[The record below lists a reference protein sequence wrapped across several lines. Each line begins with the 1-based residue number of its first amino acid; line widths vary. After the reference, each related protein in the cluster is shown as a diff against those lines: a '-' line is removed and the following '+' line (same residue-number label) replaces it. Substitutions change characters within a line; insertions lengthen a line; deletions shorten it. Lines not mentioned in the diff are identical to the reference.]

1 MPARDDSAS
10 EPHFV
15 FRLPRRSLRIA
26 GIAFGIGVL
35 LSLLAMWLSRDKGFY
50 TVPPVA
56 PAASGSDIPAL
67 PEPLASGGD
76 ASGLGAPPPQA
87 ERPRVAEEAP
97 PPPPPPL
104 PQPIEETV
112 QQPPPP
118 PPSAASGPAQGGG
131 LPIPIPGQN
140 PPPDYPVRAMRAGET
155 GTVLVR
161 AVVGPDGAPADV
173 GVGRTSGSRDLDRA
187 AVDAVR
193 RWRFQPAV
201 RDGQPV
207 TASVDIPI
215 DFTLER

>member
-10 EPHFV
+10 QPHLV

-56 PAASGSDIPAL
+56 PSASGSAIPAL

-76 ASGLGAPPPQA
+76 ASGLEAPPPQA

-104 PQPIEETV
+104 PQPVEEV
-112 QQPPPP
+112 VQPPA
-118 PPSAASGPAQGGG
+118 PSPSTASAPAQGGN
-131 LPIPIPGQN
+131 LPMPIPGQN
-140 PPPDYPVRAMRAGET
+140 PPPEYPFRAMRTGET

-161 AVVGPDGAPADV
+161 AVVGPDGAPTDV

-201 RDGQPV
+201 RDGQAV

>member
-1 MPARDDSAS
+1 MPARDSSSD
-10 EPHFV
+10 HHLV
-15 FRLPRRSLRIA
+15 FRLPRRSLRVA

-56 PAASGSDIPAL
+56 PAARGDGIPTL

-76 ASGLGAPPPQA
+76 ASGMEAPPPQA
-87 ERPRVAEEAP
+87 EQPRVVEEARAP
-97 PPPPPPL
+97 APAPL
-104 PQPIEETV
+104 PQPVDETP
-112 QQPPPP
+112 QPQPPG
-118 PPSAASGPAQGGG
+118 SVAGPAPDAS
-131 LPIPIPGQN
+131 LPMPIPGQN

-161 AVVGPDGAPADV
+161 VMVGPDGVPVDVDV
-173 GVGRTSGSRDLDRA
+173 GRRSGSRDLDRA